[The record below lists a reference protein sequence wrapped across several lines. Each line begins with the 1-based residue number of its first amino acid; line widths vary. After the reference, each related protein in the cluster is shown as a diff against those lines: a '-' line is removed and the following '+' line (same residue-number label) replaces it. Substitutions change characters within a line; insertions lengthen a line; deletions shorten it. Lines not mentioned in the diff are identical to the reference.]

1 MDIYVGNLPKWAGE
15 TEVRQLFER
24 FGRVRAVEIVK
35 DALSGESRCFGFVTM
50 DDGAAAGSV
59 VSALNGAEFDNRAL
73 RVNVAAPSGD
83 GQSVEHVT

>member
-24 FGRVRAVEIVK
+24 FGKVRAVEIIK

-50 DDGAAAGSV
+50 DDSV
-59 VSALNGAEFDNRAL
+59 VGQSAVASLNGVELDKRPL
-73 RVNVAAPSGD
+73 RVNAASSGD
-83 GQSVEHVT
+83 GQSTQFAR